1 MRVSVV
7 IPTYWGRRKSVG
19 WQEGDGVYDHPT
31 PLDEE
36 GTLQRTLESMNILK
50 NKDFS
55 LIIPI
60 CPTTPEIEAEVVKK
74 VTSIIEKSNFNI
86 ETYIFTPQALRDVKM
101 KLIENGYD
109 GDLSLLSLDGY
120 SNIRNMC
127 IYSTQLINADVAIL
141 IDDDEV
147 FENPNYID
155 MAIEHIGKRKYGKMI
170 YGVAGY
176 YLNKFD
182 EFYDDVD
189 IVPWMTYWNRFG
201 SKTEAFD
208 KIIGQEPRM
217 KVTPFAFGGAMT
229 IHKNLFQLVPF
240 DPKIRRGE
248 DIDYL
253 MNAKMFGFD
262 FFLDNELN
270 IKHLPPK
277 KNHPVWKRFREDIYR
292 FLFEKNKIENQK
304 DLNYMNNVT
313 AEDFDPYPG
322 HFLKDDLEDK
332 IFKTNVL
339 LALDYLAKG
348 DVIGC
353 QESIKNVYL
362 SKYEA
367 KPHFDV
373 FDDYIEVQENW
384 VDLMNE
390 SIKYRR
396 VLRKVIENYN
406 LSRKQIEINME
417 EFSNI
422 TLEDKIDKFK
432 KHALFSSFTDKEIK
446 VLAEMSELIVY
457 NENDIIFRNKDNKLY
472 AFAIVRG
479 CVRIVKCNSKG
490 EEIILA
496 NICSNSIIGETSL
509 LKDEFSL
516 TGVADEFVVL
526 LRISKEKLEDLINK
540 NPVIGNKVMTLF
552 LERMYMK
559 LHDTNQLYQERVM
572 KEEHFED

>member
-7 IPTYWGRRKSVG
+7 IPTYWGRKKSVG

-55 LIIPI
+55 LIVPI
-60 CPTTPEIEAEVVKK
+60 CPTTPEIEAEVVNK
-74 VTSIIEKSNFNI
+74 VISIIEKSNFDI
-86 ETYIFTPQALRDVKM
+86 ETYIFTPQTLREVKM

-109 GDLSLLSLDGY
+109 GDLNLLSLEGY

-127 IYSTQLINADVAIL
+127 VYSTQLINADVAIL

-147 FENPNYID
+147 FENPDYVD
-155 MAIEHIGKRKYGKMI
+155 MAIEHIGKRKYGQMI

-208 KIIGQEPRM
+208 KIIGQDPRM
-217 KVTPFAFGGAMT
+217 KITPFAFGGAMT

-304 DLNYMNNVT
+304 DLNYMDKVT

-339 LALDYLAKG
+339 LALDYLVKG
-348 DVIGC
+348 DTVGC

-367 KPHFDV
+367 KPQFDV

-384 VDLMNE
+384 VDIMNE

-396 VLRKVIENYN
+396 VLRKVIEEYN
-406 LSRKQIEINME
+406 LSRKKIEINME
-417 EFSNI
+417 EFSNV
-422 TLEDKIDKFK
+422 TLQDKIEKFK
-432 KHALFSSFTDKEIK
+432 KHALFTSFTDEEIV

-472 AFAIVRG
+472 TFAILRG

-509 LKDEFSL
+509 LKDEFSS

-540 NPVIGNKVMTLF
+540 NPAIGNKVMTLF

-559 LHDTNQLYQERVM
+559 LHDTNQLYQDRVM

>member
-7 IPTYWGRRKSVG
+7 IPTYWSRKKSVG
-19 WQEGDGVYDHPT
+19 WQEGDGIYDHPT

-36 GTLQRTLESMNILK
+36 GTLQRTLESMSILK

-55 LIIPI
+55 LIVPI
-60 CPTTPEIEAEVVKK
+60 CPTTPEIEVEVVKK

-86 ETYIFTPQALRDVKM
+86 ETYIFTPQTLRDIKM

-127 IYSTQLINADVAIL
+127 IYSTQVINADVAIL
-141 IDDDEV
+141 VDDDEV

-304 DLNYMNNVT
+304 DLNYMSSVT

-373 FDDYIEVQENW
+373 FDDYIEVQNNW
-384 VDLMNE
+384 VDLINE
-390 SIKYRR
+390 TIKYRR
-396 VLRKVIENYN
+396 GFRKIIEEYN
-406 LSRKQIEINME
+406 LSRKKIEINME

-422 TLEDKIDKFK
+422 TLEDKIDKFQ
-432 KHALFSSFTDKEIK
+432 KHALFNNFTDEEIE
-446 VLAEMSELIVY
+446 VLAEMSELKVY

-472 AFAIVRG
+472 AYAIVRG
-479 CVRIVKCNSKG
+479 CVRIVKSNSKG

-509 LKDEFSL
+509 LKDEFST
-516 TGVADEFVVL
+516 TGIADEFVVL
-526 LRISKEKLEDLINK
+526 MRISKEKLEELIK
-540 NPVIGNKVMTLF
+540 ENPVIGNKIMTLF

-559 LHDTNQLYQERVM
+559 LDDTNKMYQDRVI

>member
-7 IPTYWGRRKSVG
+7 IPTYWGRRKAIG
-19 WQEGDGVYDHPT
+19 WQEGDGIYDHPT

-55 LIIPI
+55 LIVPI
-60 CPTTPEIEAEVVKK
+60 CPTTPEIENEVVKK
-74 VTSIIEKSNFNI
+74 VISIIEKSDFNI
-86 ETYIFTPQALRDVKM
+86 ETYVFTPQTLRDVKM

-109 GDLSLLSLDGY
+109 GDLSLLTLDGY

-127 IYSTQLINADVAIL
+127 IYSTQMINADVAIL
-141 IDDDEV
+141 IDDDEI
-147 FENPNYID
+147 FENPNYVD
-155 MAIEHIGKRKYGKMI
+155 MAIEHIGKRKYGSMI

-208 KIIGQEPRM
+208 KIIGQDPRL

-348 DVIGC
+348 DVMGC

-373 FDDYIEVQENW
+373 FDDYIEVQNNW
-384 VDLMNE
+384 VDLINE
-390 SIKYRR
+390 TIKYRR
-396 VLRKVIENYN
+396 VLRKIVEEYN
-406 LSRKQIEINME
+406 LSRKKIEINME

-422 TLEDKIDKFK
+422 SLEDKVEKFK
-432 KHALFSSFTDKEIK
+432 KHALFSNFADEEIE

-472 AFAIVRG
+472 AYAIVRG

-509 LKDEFSL
+509 LKDEFSS

-526 LRISKEKLEDLINK
+526 MRISKEKLEKLIEE
-540 NPVIGNKVMTLF
+540 NPVIGNKIMTLF

-559 LHDTNQLYQERVM
+559 LDDTNKMYRDRVI
-572 KEEHFED
+572 KEEHIED